1 MITTAIDVIKASLRQ
16 IRVLGIGDVL
26 SDEEAQDS
34 LEVLNL
40 QMESWSLDNLY
51 IYVET
56 LHMFQTING
65 QNDYSIGPGGDI
77 DLTERPLKL
86 TSAFTQSAS
95 LSYPMKILTNAPQY
109 DHIQN
114 KGITVPY
121 PSYIWYEQ
129 TYPLGTIHLY
139 PAPAGDMTGIRFT
152 EQLQSFET
160 LTSEVALPVG
170 YKHFIVY
177 NLASSLAGEFGIS
190 VPASVQLIALN
201 SMARLKRYNH
211 RSYGVG
217 SEAANM
223 NRNNNTN
230 SYNILSD
237 NY

>member
-1 MITTAIDVIKASLRQ
+1 MITTSLDVIKASLRQ

-34 LEVLNL
+34 LSVLNL

-56 LHMFQTING
+56 LHMFQSVNG
-65 QNDYSIGPGGDI
+65 QNDYSIGPGADI
-77 DLTERPLKL
+77 DLPERPLSI

-95 LSYPMKILTNAPQY
+95 LSYPMKILTDAPQW

-121 PSYIWYEQ
+121 PSYAWYEQ
-129 TYPLGTIHLY
+129 TFPLGTLHFY
-139 PAPAGDMTGIRFT
+139 PAPAGDMTGVRFRQ
-152 EQLQSFET
+152 QLQSFPN
-160 LTSEVALPVG
+160 LTTEIELPVG
-170 YKHFIVY
+170 YKHFMVY
-177 NLASSLAGEFGIS
+177 NLSPALAGEFGIA
-190 VPASVQLIALN
+190 VPASVLQEARS
-201 SMARLKRYNH
+201 SMARIKRFNH
-211 RSYGVG
+211 RTYGVG
-217 SEAANM
+217 SEAASM